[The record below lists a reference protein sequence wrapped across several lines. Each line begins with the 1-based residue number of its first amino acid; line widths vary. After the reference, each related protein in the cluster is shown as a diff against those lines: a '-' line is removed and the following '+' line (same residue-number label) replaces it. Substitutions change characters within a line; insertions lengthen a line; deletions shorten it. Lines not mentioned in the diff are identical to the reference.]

1 MPAKPYFPRTE
12 GAQISW
18 FGNLKLKIGT
28 PAYLAALSINAGDVS
43 FVQSI
48 CTLFIYML
56 ETYLPAVRSYGEAW
70 TALVAQLRKGT
81 PGSAITFPTP
91 PAWNPPAGSASPT
104 AGILKQ
110 LFDMIARWKTATGYD
125 DSIGEDLGIIGVGT
139 EPSTAAP
146 ELTVSTSPDGV
157 TLDFIKHGHMGIYL
171 ESRRQGEETW
181 AFLAIDT
188 DSPYL
193 DNRSNRTPGQS
204 EWREYRARYWD
215 GTPVGDWSGAV
226 RANVG

>member
-12 GAQISW
+12 AAQIPW
-18 FGNLKLKIGT
+18 FGNLRLKIGT
-28 PAYLAALSINAGDVS
+28 PAYLSALSITAGDVS
-43 FVQSI
+43 LVQSI
-48 CTLFIYML
+48 CLLFIYIL

-70 TALVAQLRKGT
+70 TALVGQLRKGM

-110 LFDMIARWKTATGYD
+110 LFDMIARWKTAAGYD
-125 DSIGEDLGIIGVGT
+125 DSIGQDLGIIGVSS
-139 EPSTAAP
+139 EVSTAAP
-146 ELTVSTSPDGV
+146 ELEFTVNPDGV
-157 TLDFIKHGHMGIYL
+157 TLTFVKNGHMGIYL

-193 DNRSNRTPGQS
+193 DNRPPRVPGQS

-215 GTPVGDWSGAV
+215 GTPVGDWSGVV